1 MLLITYVGKYI
12 GEVMDIQFAILG
24 LLSWQPL
31 SGYDLK
37 KKIAESDVFY
47 WSGNNNQIYNNL
59 IALHKA
65 GLVSREVL
73 VQESLPAKKIYSI
86 TEAGKQQ
93 LRLQL
98 LADPELPE
106 LRNHF
111 LIQLAWADLLSAE
124 ELDGLLAGYEN
135 EINVQLRMRQEIKS
149 TGDDMLTRTTREAYL
164 WRNILEHIASFYLS
178 ELEWVKK
185 IREDLLRQ
193 ANAES

>member
-1 MLLITYVGKYI
+1 
-12 GEVMDIQFAILG
+12 MDIQFAILG
-24 LLSWQPL
+24 LLSWQSL

-65 GLVSREVL
+65 GLVTQEVL

-86 TEAGKQQ
+86 TETGKQQ
-93 LRLQL
+93 LRSQL

-124 ELDGLLAGYEN
+124 ELDALLAGYED

-149 TGDDMLTRTTREAYL
+149 SGDDVPTRTQRETYL
-164 WRNILEHIASFYLS
+164 WKMILDHVTSFYQS

-185 IREDLLRQ
+185 IREELRR
-193 ANAES
+193 AND